1 MKIRQAKKIIKRQFI
16 DYSAHRTSKY
26 WVKPWLEHWKYVL
39 EIDTD
44 VKLHYRIKKAITR
57 IVQYRYKLTKSKNY
71 ANN

>member
-1 MKIRQAKKIIKRQFI
+1 MKIRQAKKIMKHQFI

-26 WVKPWLEHWKYVL
+26 WVKPWLAHWEYIL

-57 IVQYRYKLTKSKNY
+57 IIQYRYKLTKSKKLC
-71 ANN
+71 